1 MRLSDIVGASGLV
14 SWAEA
19 GFLSAVVAV
28 GLITVYTFARRNLD
42 RFEQARFMPLVDD
55 DPIVKKEDRDEHA

>member
-28 GLITVYTFARRNLD
+28 GLITIYTFAGRNRS

-55 DPIVKKEDRDEHA
+55 DPVLRKEDHDDDA